1 MFKRLKADFP
11 HLLIYCRRGPTH
23 GPDAFAAQW
32 LSVYPT
38 KSKPDVSPVLIDDA
52 HVVAPGCGITK
63 SSMLRPA
70 HNLQPVAL
78 LDHGL
83 IRKDERTRETSRLAQ
98 LDPLLLSCLCVP
110 RMADNKKFSLRV
122 AAGGP
127 GEWLVEPSVRL
138 AVVILLLQVSRA
150 SSGRADMQERSPL
163 STPQLIKH
171 SSLTL
176 HFQSKECLPSPEV
189 EKTAV
194 TAVWGAPSQ
203 KRESEEGE
211 SSIEGALA
219 RDTRLMK
226 HNKPILL
233 AGDPEDYVAELEE
246 LVMMLVFG
254 KHGGKLWRQTRKGA
268 APVESFRGP
277 RKVLQIFEEGLYC
290 ILSLCC

>member
-1 MFKRLKADFP
+1 M
-11 HLLIYCRRGPTH
+11 
-23 GPDAFAAQW
+23 
-32 LSVYPT
+32 
-38 KSKPDVSPVLIDDA
+38 
-52 HVVAPGCGITK
+52 
-63 SSMLRPA
+63 
-70 HNLQPVAL
+70 
-78 LDHGL
+78 
-83 IRKDERTRETSRLAQ
+83 
-98 LDPLLLSCLCVP
+98 
-110 RMADNKKFSLRV
+110 
-122 AAGGP
+122 
-127 GEWLVEPSVRL
+127 EPSVRL

-246 LVMMLVFG
+246 LVMMLVFAS
-254 KHGGKLWRQTRKGA
+254 T
-268 APVESFRGP
+268 VESDRPAKALRLLSHLEDREKFFKYLKKDFTAFFPSAADKKAKDAATESKKENCEETLADTTSVSHIELKRDQEEVHGRGE
-277 RKVLQIFEEGLYC
+277 EEGLFADLKAC
-290 ILSLCC
+290 IGGLMDAKAQTDASHAPCGEGKRKKKEGMNCLLRTAPCQRPTKQNRRLWPEWS